1 MISPSMDSV
10 RIFNKPTSPDGNLA
24 RLPQYYG
31 QNVFDLAAM
40 TKRLGQKDVETV
52 KSIMQNGGKI
62 DSALAARIATAVRDW
77 ALERGA
83 THYCHWFQPQTGTT
97 AEKHEG
103 FMAFDQDGKPIENFR
118 GSELLQG
125 EPDASS
131 FPSGGLRS
139 TFEAR
144 GYTAWDPS
152 SPMFLM
158 ESENKITT
166 LYIPTIFVSHHGQ
179 TLDFKAPLLK
189 SIERVSQETVKTLQ
203 LLGEKNI
210 TRAQVHIGAEQ
221 EYFLIERNAAAQRM
235 DIVLTGR
242 TVFGKKPA
250 KGQELEDHY
259 FGNIPPRVQAFMQEA
274 EIELYKVGVP
284 MKTRH
289 NEVAPRQFEFA
300 PIFETANIAADHNQ
314 LLMKV
319 IRSVAARHNFM
330 VLLHEKPFAGVNGSG
345 KHLNWS
351 ISDSNGRNLLDP
363 GTTPHQNIVFLTF
376 LAACMLGIQEH
387 ADVIRASIA
396 SAGNDHRLGANEA
409 PPAIMSVFLGEALT
423 RCLNEL
429 QAGSTTQ
436 TSAEKTLMNLG
447 LSHVQNLQREA
458 TDRNRTSPFAFTG
471 NKFEFRAV
479 GSSAPIGYPA
489 AILNAALTS
498 ALSKINALFA
508 AQAKNGVVSPE
519 TALSIITD
527 IVRKTE
533 PVRFEGNGY
542 SQEWREEAARRGLG
556 NAATTPE
563 ALNAFRN
570 VEKTNFLLETGVF
583 SEADVESRG
592 VIQME
597 RYVKQR
603 LIEVNI
609 AIEMAQTGIL
619 PAGLRYLSEV
629 ATLARDAS
637 ALNIPSPA
645 TKVAQEIGNLCN
657 RVEASLTGLK
667 TATERLT
674 SGDALEHDHLWSTGL
689 EIARTLMPKLE
700 ELRAA
705 VDALETQ
712 FPEKDWPHPQYS
724 DILFTLE

>member
-1 MISPSMDSV
+1 MDSV
-10 RIFNKPTSPDGNLA
+10 RIFNKPTTPDGSLA

-31 QNVFDLAAM
+31 QSVFDLAAM
-40 TKRLGQKDVETV
+40 AKRLGQKDVETI

-62 DSALAARIATAVRDW
+62 DTALAARVATAVRDW

-83 THYCHWFQPQTGTT
+83 THYCHWFQPQTGAT
-97 AEKHEG
+97 AEKHEA
-103 FMAFDQDGKPIENFR
+103 FMSFDADGKPIENFR

-166 LYIPTIFVSHHGQ
+166 LYIPTVFVSHHGQ

-189 SIERVSQETVKTLQ
+189 SIERISQEAVKTLH
-203 LLGEKNI
+203 LLGENKANK
-210 TRAQVHIGAEQ
+210 AVVHIGAEQ
-221 EYFLIERNAAAQRM
+221 EYFLIERTSAAKRM

-259 FGNIPPRVQAFMQEA
+259 FGSIPPRVQAFMQEA

-300 PIFETANIAADHNQ
+300 PIFETANIATDHNQ

-319 IRSVAARHNFM
+319 IRSVAARHGFM

-387 ADVIRASIA
+387 ADVIRASVA

-423 RCLNEL
+423 RCLKEL
-429 QAGSTTQ
+429 LAGNTTQ
-436 TSAEKTLMNLG
+436 SSAEKTLMNLG
-447 LSHVQNLQREA
+447 LSHVQNLQRET

-479 GSSAPIGYPA
+479 GSAAPVGYPA

-498 ALSKINALFA
+498 ALTKINSMLSAH
-508 AQAKNGVVSPE
+508 AKNGVVSPE
-519 TALSIITD
+519 AALSVITE
-527 IVRKTE
+527 IVRQTE
-533 PVRFEGNGY
+533 AIRFEGNGY
-542 SQEWREEAARRGLG
+542 SQEWRDEAAKRGLG
-556 NAATTPE
+556 NYATTPE
-563 ALNAFRN
+563 ALSAFRN
-570 VEKTNFLLETGVF
+570 IEKTRFLQDTGVF
-583 SEADVESRG
+583 TEADVESRG

-609 AIEMAQTGIL
+609 ATEMAQTGIL
-619 PAGLRYLSEV
+619 PAAMRYLGEV
-629 ATLARDAS
+629 TNLARDAAS
-637 ALNIPSPA
+637 LNIPSPA
-645 TKVAQEIGNLCN
+645 TKLAQELGALCN
-657 RVEASLTGLK
+657 RVEASLTALK
-667 TATERLT
+667 TATERT
-674 SGDALEHDHLWSTGL
+674 TAGDALEHDGLWNTGL
-689 EIARTLMPKLE
+689 EIARSLMPKLE
-700 ELRAA
+700 DLRAA
-705 VDALETQ
+705 VDALEAQ
-712 FPEKDWPHPQYS
+712 FPSKDWPFPQYS

>member
-1 MISPSMDSV
+1 MDSV
-10 RIFNKPTSPDGNLA
+10 RIFNKPTSADGNIA

-31 QNVFDLAAM
+31 QNVFDITAM
-40 TKRLGQKDVETV
+40 SKRLGQKDVETV
-52 KSIMQNGGKI
+52 RDIMQNGGKI
-62 DSALAARIATAVRDW
+62 DSTLASRIATAVRDW
-77 ALERGA
+77 AIERGA
-83 THYCHWFQPQTGTT
+83 THFCHWFQPQTGTT

-103 FMAFDQDGKPIENFR
+103 FMSFDQDGKPIERFR

-158 ESENKITT
+158 ESENNITT
-166 LYIPTIFVSHHGQ
+166 LYIPTIFVSHNGQ
-179 TLDFKAPLLK
+179 SLDFKAPLLK
-189 SIERVSQETVKTLQ
+189 SLERISDEAVKTLQ

-210 TRAQVHIGAEQ
+210 TKAHVHIGAEQ
-221 EYFLIERNAAAQRM
+221 EYFLIERNSAAKRM
-235 DIVLTGR
+235 DLVLTGR

-259 FGNIPPRVQAFMQEA
+259 FGNIPPRVQAFMQEV
-274 EIELYKVGVP
+274 EIDLYKLGVP

-300 PIFETANIAADHNQ
+300 PIFETANIASDHNQ
-314 LLMKV
+314 LLMK
-319 IRSVAARHNFM
+319 ILRSVAARHGFM

-376 LAACMLGIQEH
+376 LAACMLGIHEH
-387 ADVIRASIA
+387 AEVIRASVA

-423 RCLNEL
+423 RILDEL
-429 QAGSTTQ
+429 LAGSSTK

-447 LSHVQNLQREA
+447 LSQVQNLFRET

-489 AILNAALTS
+489 TILNAAVTS
-498 ALSKINALFA
+498 ALMKINEMLKAH
-508 AQAKNGVVSPE
+508 AKNGEVSPE
-519 TALSIITD
+519 AVLSVVTEV
-527 IVRKTE
+527 VRKTQA
-533 PVRFEGNGY
+533 VRFEGNGY
-542 SQEWREEAARRGLG
+542 SQEWRDEAARRGLS
-556 NAATTPE
+556 NTATTPE
-563 ALNAFRN
+563 AISVFRN
-570 VEKTNFLLETGVF
+570 CEKTQFLQNTGVF
-583 SEADVESRG
+583 STADVESRG

-619 PAGLRYLSEV
+619 PASIRYLGEV
-629 ATLARDAS
+629 VALARDAAS
-637 ALNIPSPA
+637 LSVPSPA
-645 TKVAQEIGNLCN
+645 TKLAQDLGNLCN
-657 RVEASLTGLK
+657 RVEAALTSLK
-667 TATERLT
+667 NATERTT
-674 SGDALEHDHLWSTGL
+674 SGDALEHDSLWNTGL
-689 EIARTLMPKLE
+689 EISRNLMPRLE
-700 ELRAA
+700 ELRTA
-705 VDALETQ
+705 VDALEAQ
-712 FPEKDWPHPQYS
+712 FPSQSWPFPQYS